1 MAAIAFL
8 LCGRARHG
16 SPPIPARKNEQFMVS
31 SRQIWARIEGMT
43 GSERITLEI
52 KTAADLEAGIR
63 IDFPLTVLIQWVPSP
78 AEEYP

>member
-1 MAAIAFL
+1 MHGADRRQFL
-8 LCGRARHG
+8 LTKRAVYGLVATDLGEDRRDDRVRAH
-16 SPPIPARKNEQFMVS
+16 
-31 SRQIWARIEGMT
+31 
-43 GSERITLEI
+43 TLEI